1 MGLFYFIKNFTNSWS
16 GSHRERGLYLDCGT
30 LIKRNVINSL
40 REVQFSVML
49 NRTLIE
55 TCRDQ
60 PYTGCGCFSIN
71 HPLNDEGY
79 NTLDHRMTNPTLNYD
94 RQTVNL
100 AFELKRSLPLTEQ
113 ASFKLSDPNLVEL
126 VREIY
131 RLSSKEQT
139 KQLAQEFLQK
149 VGVSTAS
156 SKGKLLGA
164 FKN

>member
-1 MGLFYFIKNFTNSWS
+1 
-16 GSHRERGLYLDCGT
+16 
-30 LIKRNVINSL
+30 
-40 REVQFSVML
+40 ML

-55 TCRDQ
+55 MCRDQ
-60 PYTGCGCFSIN
+60 PYTVCGNFSIN

-79 NTLDHRMTNPTLNYD
+79 KTLDHRMTNPTLNYD